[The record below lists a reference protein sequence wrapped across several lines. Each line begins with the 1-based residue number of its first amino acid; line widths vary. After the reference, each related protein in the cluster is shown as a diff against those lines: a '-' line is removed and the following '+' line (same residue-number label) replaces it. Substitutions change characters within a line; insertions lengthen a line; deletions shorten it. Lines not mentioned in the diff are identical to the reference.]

1 MNIRVG
7 EGYKKSDGTYVHSVF
22 VGEERFDDVKNIK
35 KYKNCSPDTC
45 KHYRQCSF
53 NDGVV
58 RTFDCQKNKN
68 RMIAIYNT
76 ITGAL
81 AAMIF
86 AYLFSV
92 KQYPFFKGM
101 GLLILAL
108 VVLDVICTIIES
120 AVPVL
125 RDKRFYSILRKIE
138 KRKEA
143 KKQKEQEAEEMQK
156 ATEEFE
162 KMANSPYYQEVIK
175 AESIAKNLKKLSDE
189 FDFGQSDE
197 KIDKCVKKV
206 TEIIEV
212 LKEDSSGY
220 TRVAFLLEGAL
231 EEFYNTMKL
240 YTCFI
245 KANIHEEKNERVL
258 AACVVKF
265 LSFLNEQMTEA
276 IFDKTSIGIQF
287 RSSAE
292 ALGKMIDS
300 KGDN

>member
-22 VGEERFDDVKNIK
+22 VGEERFDDVKNIR

-156 ATEEFE
+156 ATDEFE

-258 AACVVKF
+258 AACVDKF

>member
-1 MNIRVG
+1 MNIRIG

-68 RMIAIYNT
+68 LIIALYNT

-86 AYLFSV
+86 TYLFSV
-92 KQYPFFKGM
+92 LHLGFFKGM
-101 GLLILAL
+101 GLLIIAL
-108 VVLDVICTIIES
+108 VGLDIICTIIES
-120 AVPVL
+120 AVPAL
-125 RDKRFYSILRKIE
+125 RDKRFYSVLKKVE
-138 KRKEA
+138 KRNLA
-143 KKQKEQEAEEMQK
+143 KKQREQEEEEVK
-156 ATEEFE
+156 RASEEFE
-162 KMANSPYYQEVIK
+162 KMAKSPYYQDVIK
-175 AESIAKNLKKLSDE
+175 AESFAKNLAQLSDE

-206 TEIIEV
+206 NEIIEV

-220 TRVAFLLEGAL
+220 SRVAFLFEGAL
-231 EEFYNTMKL
+231 EEFYNTLKL

-245 KANIHEEKNERVL
+245 KADIHEEKNERVL
-258 AACVVKF
+258 AACVDKF
-265 LSFLNEQMTEA
+265 FNYLGDQKIEA

>member
-1 MNIRVG
+1 MNIRIG
-7 EGYKKSDGTYVHSVF
+7 EGYRKSDGTYVHSVF
-22 VGEERFDDVKNIK
+22 AGEERFDDVDNIK
-35 KYKNCSPDTC
+35 KYQSCTPDNC
-45 KHYRQCSF
+45 KYYRQCSYK
-53 NDGVV
+53 DGVV

-68 RMIAIYNT
+68 LIIAIYNT
-76 ITGAL
+76 ITGAF

-86 AYLFSV
+86 TYLFSV
-92 KQYPFFKGM
+92 KQYTFFKGM
-101 GLLILAL
+101 GLLTLAL
-108 VVLDVICTIIES
+108 VGLDIICTIIES
-120 AVPVL
+120 VVPTL
-125 RDKRFYSILRKIE
+125 RDKRFYSILKKRE

-143 KKQKEQEAEEMQK
+143 KKQKEQEAAEMQR

-162 KMANSPYYQEVIK
+162 KMANSPYYQDVIK
-175 AESIAKNLKKLSDE
+175 AESFAKNLKKLSDE
-189 FDFGQSDE
+189 FDFGQSDK

-220 TRVAFLLEGAL
+220 SRVAFLFEGAL
-231 EEFYNTMKL
+231 EEFYNTLKL

-245 KANIHEEKNERVL
+245 KADIHEEKNERVL
-258 AACVVKF
+258 EACVDKF
-265 LSFLNEQMTEA
+265 FNYLSDQKIEA

>member
-1 MNIRVG
+1 MNIRIG
-7 EGYKKSDGTYVHSVF
+7 EGYRKSDGTYVHSVF
-22 VGEERFDDVKNIK
+22 VGEERFDDVNNIK
-35 KYKNCSPDTC
+35 KYQRCSCDNC
-45 KHYRQCSF
+45 KYYRQCSN

-68 RMIAIYNT
+68 CIITIYNT

-92 KQYPFFKGM
+92 KHYGFFKGM
-101 GLLILAL
+101 GLLVLAL
-108 VVLDVICTIIES
+108 VGLDIICTIIES
-120 AVPVL
+120 AVPAL
-125 RDKRFYSILRKIE
+125 RNKRFYRILKRAE
-138 KRKEA
+138 KRKLI

-162 KMANSPYYQEVIK
+162 KMASSPYYQDVIK
-175 AESIAKNLKKLSDE
+175 AESFAKNLKQLSDD

-206 TEIIEV
+206 NEIIEV

-220 TRVAFLLEGAL
+220 SRVAFLFEGAL
-231 EEFYNTMKL
+231 EEFYNTLKL

-245 KANIHEEKNERVL
+245 KADIHEEKNERVL
-258 AACVVKF
+258 AACVDKF
-265 LSFLNEQMTEA
+265 FNYLGDQKIEA